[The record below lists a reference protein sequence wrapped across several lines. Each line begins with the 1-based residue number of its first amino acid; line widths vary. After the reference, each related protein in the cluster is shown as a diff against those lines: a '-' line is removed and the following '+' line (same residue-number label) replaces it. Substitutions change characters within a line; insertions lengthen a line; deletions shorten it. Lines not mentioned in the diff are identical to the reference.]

1 VSFRR
6 RLAIVSA
13 AAVAVAIA
21 LASVVVYVVV
31 RDALRGQVD
40 DELRARTPAVTELA
54 VPVPDEV
61 RRRALALGLRDSRR
75 GEGRRVDQVKFLRRI
90 VLPRDALGG
99 RAIYAQLVSAKGTV
113 NRPPGLK
120 VDLAPT
126 PAVRAVAAGKRDA
139 FLEDATVGGAH
150 VRVFTAPAG
159 RGQAVQAVRSLEEI
173 DRTLSRLAVVLI
185 LVSAAGIALAALL
198 GWLVA
203 RTAVSPVARLTSAA
217 EHVAETRDLSRR
229 IDAGRDDEL
238 GRLARAFDT
247 MLEALDGSVRAQR
260 RLVADASHELRTP
273 LTSLRTNVEV
283 LAQANGLAPAARRR
297 LLSDV
302 VAQLEE
308 LSVLVGDLVDLAREQ
323 EPDLAA
329 EEVRLDLL
337 VEDAVARARRHAP
350 HVRFEVSVEPA
361 LVRATAARLDRAL
374 ANLLDNAAK
383 WSPPGS
389 VVEVHARD
397 DGEVEVRDHGPGIAE
412 EDLPFVFDRFYRAPA
427 ARGLPGSG
435 LGLAIVRQV
444 ADTHGGSVRVENAED
459 GGARLVLHIPAVP
472 LAAAVVS

>member
-1 VSFRR
+1 MSFRR

-40 DELRARTPAVTELA
+40 DELRSRTPALTQLA
-54 VPVPDEV
+54 APAADEV
-61 RRRALALGLRDSRR
+61 RKRAVAVGVDDRAGVRRRLDT
-75 GEGRRVDQVKFLRRI
+75 KFLRRI
-90 VLPRDALGG
+90 VLPRDALGA
-99 RAIYAQLVSAKGTV
+99 RTIYAQLVSASGQV
-113 NRPPGLK
+113 ARPPGLK

-126 PAVRAVAAGKRDA
+126 QAVRDVAAGRRKP
-139 FLEDATVGGAH
+139 FLADATIGGAH
-150 VRVFTAPAG
+150 VRVYTARAG

-173 DRTLSRLAVVLI
+173 DRTLSRLALVLI
-185 LVSAAGIALAALL
+185 IVSAAGIALAALL

-217 EHVAETRDLSRR
+217 EHVAETRDLSQR
-229 IDAGRDDEL
+229 IDAGRGDEL

-247 MLEALDGSVRAQR
+247 MLEALEGSVRAQR

-283 LAQANGLAPAARRR
+283 LAQGNGLAPPARRR
-297 LLSDV
+297 LLADV

-323 EPDLAA
+323 EPDLTA

-337 VEDAVARARRHAP
+337 VEEAVARARRHAP

-383 WSPPGS
+383 WSPPGG
-389 VVEVHARD
+389 VVEVRAHT
-397 DGEVEVRDHGPGIAE
+397 DGEVEVRDHGPGIAA
-412 EDLPFVFDRFYRAPA
+412 EDMPFVFDRFYRAPG

-444 ADTHGGSVRVENAED
+444 ADTHGGSVRVENAEG
-459 GGARLVLHIPAVP
+459 GGARLVLNIPAVP
-472 LAAAVVS
+472 IAALIS

>member
-1 VSFRR
+1 MSFRR

-40 DELRARTPAVTELA
+40 DQLRARAPGVTEMA
-54 VPVPDEV
+54 VGIAGDE
-61 RRRALALGLRDSRR
+61 RRRAVPEELRDRPPAR
-75 GEGRRVDQVKFLRRI
+75 EVKFLRRI

-99 RAIYAQLVSAKGTV
+99 RLIYAQLVSASGKV
-113 NRPPGLK
+113 DRPPGLK
-120 VDLAPT
+120 VDL
-126 PAVRAVAAGKRDA
+126 PATRAARDVAAGKRGS
-139 FLEDATVGGAH
+139 FLTDATVDGEH
-150 VRVFTAPAG
+150 VRVFTARLD
-159 RGQAVQAVRSLEEI
+159 RGLALQAVRSLDEF
-173 DRTLSRLAVVLI
+173 DRTLSRLALVLI
-185 LVSAAGIALAALL
+185 IVSAAGIALAALL

-203 RTAVSPVARLTSAA
+203 RTAVGPVARLTSAA

-247 MLEALDGSVRAQR
+247 MLEALEGSVRAQR

-273 LTSLRTNVEV
+273 LTSLRTNIEV
-283 LAQANGLAPAARRR
+283 LAQGNGLAPPARRR
-297 LLSDV
+297 LLADV

-323 EPDLAA
+323 EPDLTA
-329 EEVRLDLL
+329 EDVRLDLL

-350 HVRFEVSVEPA
+350 HVRFEVRTEPA

-383 WSPPGS
+383 WSPSGS
-389 VVEVHARD
+389 VVEVRSSA
-397 DGEVEVRDHGPGIAE
+397 DGEVEVCDHGPGIAE
-412 EDLPFVFDRFYRAPA
+412 SDLPFVFDRFYRAPA

-444 ADTHGGSVRVENAED
+444 AETHGGTVRVENAE
-459 GGARLVLHIPAVP
+459 GGARLVLHVPAVP
-472 LAAAVVS
+472 VGAVVRS